1 MATPP
6 NKSPIDSMNEY
17 KGSAFPSP
25 GIPLL
30 GFSLGITVPY
40 VMVTYEVVTVTS
52 AAHGSSPEALVAV
65 LQSFGYVGILF
76 AAEFFL
82 GAAARS
88 TSAKASF
95 SPAAAAAIGR
105 NPFAVVQSN
114 RIHQNHIESFCILAP
129 TALAAAAACGS
140 PHSRGDTVVWVQAA
154 VLSWVGF
161 RVLYRYGYC
170 NSRNPMWRIVGTA
183 ASMTQSIICFYF
195 WGQHSFASK

>member
-1 MATPP
+1 MATPA

-30 GFSLGITVPY
+30 GFSLGIAVPY
-40 VMVTYEVVTVTS
+40 AMVTYEVVTVSS
-52 AAHGSSPEALVAV
+52 AAQRSSAEALLAV
-65 LQSFGYVGILF
+65 LQSFGYAGILF
-76 AAEFFL
+76 ASEFLL

-88 TSAKASF
+88 ASVKASF
-95 SPAAAAAIGR
+95 SPAAAAASGQ
-105 NPFAVVQSN
+105 NPFTVVQSN

-129 TALAAAAACGS
+129 SALAATAACGS
-140 PHSRGDTVVWVQAA
+140 SNSRGDTVVWVKAA

-161 RVLYRYGYC
+161 RALYRCGYC

-183 ASMTQSIICFYF
+183 ASMSQSIICFYF
-195 WGQHSFASK
+195 WGQHSFTST